1 MNTICQRLNL
11 DYPIIQGGMANIA
24 DHRLAAAVANAGGL
38 GVIGSG
44 SWDAETVRNEIRLCR
59 QMTNKPFAVNIVLL
73 NPHAKDIAQVVVEEH
88 VFAVTTGAGN
98 PGQYLPM
105 WKEAGIIVIPVIAS
119 TAQAKRLEKAGADMV
134 IAEGTEA
141 GGHIG
146 ELTTMCLVP
155 QVVDAVEIPV
165 IAAGGIADARGV
177 RAAFA
182 LGAQGVQCGTL
193 FLTSEE
199 CPIHSNYKQMII
211 EAKDI
216 DTIVTGRHAGSP
228 VRVLKNQMARTY
240 VRLSEQGVDRET
252 LEKMTLGSLRKAVI
266 DGDLEHGS
274 FMAGQ
279 SAGLIHEIRPVQEII
294 ASLFASIP
302 LDDPRLHAR

>member
-1 MNTICQRLNL
+1 
-11 DYPIIQGGMANIA
+11 
-24 DHRLAAAVANAGGL
+24 
-38 GVIGSG
+38 
-44 SWDAETVRNEIRLCR
+44 
-59 QMTNKPFAVNIVLL
+59 
-73 NPHAKDIAQVVVEEH
+73 
-88 VFAVTTGAGN
+88 
-98 PGQYLPM
+98 
-105 WKEAGIIVIPVIAS
+105 VIAS

-155 QVVDAVEIPV
+155 QVVDAVKIPV

-199 CPIHSNYKQMII
+199 CPIHFNYKQMII

-228 VRVLKNQMARTY
+228 VRVLKNQMARAY
-240 VRLSEQGVDRET
+240 VRLSEEGVDRDT

-294 ASLFASIP
+294 TSLFASIP
-302 LDDPRLHAR
+302 LDDTRSNAR